1 MQEPQAFIAEDC
13 PTSFFDSYDIPGVY
27 DDFPPL
33 LEAIC
38 YPLVFLTRVIPST
51 ISIPHHI
58 VKRMQWTLRK
68 KGSCHATMG
77 GIGEV
82 NTNLDSPLVIV
93 GMMTSPPMAVLL
105 ITTGMAVDCTAE
117 KNAFKVKNRETYSGH
132 YESEETQF
140 SYYDNWSGYE
150 SWFDERKEDTNY
162 DDKHEP
168 RYAYSYSQDEMGSI
182 CEGFFGYLPCL
193 TQTFSSFWW
202 IKILQLLLLSSV

>member
-13 PTSFFDSYDIPGVY
+13 PTSFFDSYDIPGVH
-27 DDFPPL
+27 DDFLPL

-58 VKRMQWTLRK
+58 VKRMQRTLRK
-68 KGSCHATMG
+68 KGSCHATIG

-93 GMMTSPPMAVLL
+93 GMMTSPPMAILQ

-117 KNAFKVKNRETYSGH
+117 KNAFKVKNRETYILAIMKVKKPSFRIMIIGLAT
-132 YESEETQF
+132 SP
-140 SYYDNWSGYE
+140 GLMRG
-150 SWFDERKEDTNY
+150 RKIPITMTSMSPDMHIATARMRWAASV
-162 DDKHEP
+162 KV
-168 RYAYSYSQDEMGSI
+168 
-182 CEGFFGYLPCL
+182 
-193 TQTFSSFWW
+193 
-202 IKILQLLLLSSV
+202 SSVTCLA